1 MQALIQPVALLLIIL
16 AGYAFKRA
24 GLFGQRDYRILQTAI
39 FDLVLPGA
47 IIYSFATNP
56 HEIKLL
62 WISVFGLIV
71 ALIPPIVIFLATL
84 HKPVARRA
92 FMMLNG
98 SGFNVGCFCF
108 PVVSSFLGTA
118 AIVPAAMF
126 DIGNCVMV
134 AAGTNVITQL
144 LLHIQPGKTLSEQ
157 HAGDAPTL
165 PYIKPKDKD
174 AKRLARRAL
183 LRNVLKGFF
192 GSVPFDVYMLM
203 IVLTLA
209 QVKIPGWIATM
220 VQPLSNANSFC
231 AMLMVGMLMD
241 LPASRRDVKDVLTVI
256 GWRVPFAIA
265 FAAITWFILPFS
277 ASIREAVALCCLAPI
292 AVFSTLFTDKVLGNA
307 MQGYKRLNARALSQ
321 IRPGGILF
329 TFSCSQAV
337 TKELFRTT
345 VFSAAAIAGRKVR
358 ILHQLTQP
366 ADHPINIYH
375 PEGEYLK
382 GLVLYVE

>member
-108 PVVSSFLGTA
+108 PVVSSFL
-118 AIVPAAMF
+118 MF

-307 MQGYKRLNARALSQ
+307 KLAGFSLTLTAVLSL
-321 IRPGGILF
+321 IMMTGAHFLF
-329 TFSCSQAV
+329 TAMGV
-337 TKELFRTT
+337 
-345 VFSAAAIAGRKVR
+345 
-358 ILHQLTQP
+358 
-366 ADHPINIYH
+366 
-375 PEGEYLK
+375 
-382 GLVLYVE
+382 